1 MQQRL
6 MSFRNAYPEI
16 PDWKHGYILKH
27 LILLKGKWEGGVE
40 DRRLEE
46 REEGIFVKM

>member
-1 MQQRL
+1 

-16 PDWKHGYILKH
+16 PDWKHGYILKR
-27 LILLKGKWEGGVE
+27 LILLKGKWEGGGVE